1 MYRQITQSTQHIP
14 NSLLMIFLFLFITFF
29 QIGLLGFGGGYSM
42 LSMIQAEVVT
52 KYNWMTMGEFTDIVA
67 ISQMTPGPIGIN
79 TATYTGYT
87 AVINAGY
94 PTWAGILGSLLATL
108 ALILPTFVL
117 MIAVSR
123 FLLKYKSHPIVESI
137 FSGLRPAV
145 VGLIAAAALLLCNK
159 ENFGSIGNTPWQF
172 WISVGLFTFTFIGQQ
187 VYKISPILL
196 ICLCGMAGMVLF

>member
-1 MYRQITQSTQHIP
+1 
-14 NSLLMIFLFLFITFF
+14 MIFLFLFITFF

-94 PTWAGILGSLLATL
+94 PTWAGILGSQLATL

-159 ENFGSIGNTPWQF
+159 ENFGSISSTPWQF
-172 WISVGLFTFTFIGQQ
+172 WISVGLFTFTFVGQQ